1 METEIIQS
9 ITNELLERYSKRF
22 QRLGKDIKTLGWV
35 LLNNSVIDFYSLS
48 ISLKIGKERT

>member
-22 QRLGKDIKTLGWV
+22 QRLGKDIKTLGWGTV
-35 LLNNSVIDFYSLS
+35 EQQRYRFLQS
-48 ISLKIGKERT
+48 INLVKYFQLY